1 MGKREKKSAVHKV
14 IFDTDV
20 LIWYFRGDE
29 KAGNFL
35 ADTPFAS
42 RLLPSVAYLELLQG
56 CSNKSELITLE
67 RMIQTNFAEVLH
79 PNEEI
84 SERAISL
91 MRKHSLSHGLTT
103 FDALIAAT
111 ALEHGYHLA
120 TSNLK
125 HYRYIENLKM
135 VPFVRSK

>member
-1 MGKREKKSAVHKV
+1 MDKREKKSTVRKV
-14 IFDTDV
+14 VFDTDV

-29 KAGNFL
+29 KARNFL
-35 ADTPFAS
+35 AGSPFEV
-42 RLLPSVAYLELLQG
+42 RLLPSIVYLELLQG
-56 CSNKSELITLE
+56 CFNKSELTTLE
-67 RMIQTNFAEVLH
+67 KMIERNFSKVVH

-91 MRKHSLSHGLTT
+91 MRKYSLSHGLTT

-111 ALEHGYHLA
+111 ALEHDYHLA

-125 HYRYIENLKM
+125 HYRFIENLKT
-135 VPFVRSK
+135 VPFVRRK